1 MNNQTRSII
10 LNYGDILTIVSKR
23 IDSLNDNERGD
34 LNMAIKVAAI
44 IGSNRKESYNLKLVE
59 YMKKR
64 YSEQLGIQIVSIND
78 VEMFSAD
85 IEENPPK
92 GAMDFKIKVRNAEA
106 VLFAVPEYNF
116 SISGALKNAIDWM
129 SRSGHDLKDK
139 PTFIVGSSIGVLG
152 SVRAQLH
159 LREIISNPTLQTKLL
174 PGNEV
179 YIGAIHTKINEQNE
193 ITDQAT
199 SDFLDQVVNNFVEF
213 YNKVK

>member
-1 MNNQTRSII
+1 
-10 LNYGDILTIVSKR
+10 
-23 IDSLNDNERGD
+23 
-34 LNMAIKVAAI
+34 MAIKVAAI
-44 IGSNRKESYNLKLVE
+44 IGSNRKGSYNLKLVE

-64 YSEQLGIQIVSIND
+64 YTEQLDIQIVSIND

-85 IEENPPK
+85 IEDNPPK
-92 GAMDFKIKVRNAEA
+92 GAMDFKMKVRNASA

-116 SISGALKNAIDWM
+116 SIPGALKNAIDWM

-139 PTFIVGSSIGVLG
+139 PTFIVGSSMGVLG
-152 SVRAQLH
+152 SVRAQMH
-159 LREIISNPTLQTKLL
+159 LREIISNPTLQPKLL

-213 YNKVK
+213 FNKVK

>member
-1 MNNQTRSII
+1 MT
-10 LNYGDILTIVSKR
+10 
-23 IDSLNDNERGD
+23 
-34 LNMAIKVAAI
+34 IKVAAI
-44 IGSNRKESYNLKLVE
+44 IGSNRKGSYNLKLVE
-59 YMKKR
+59 YIKKR
-64 YSEQLGIQIVSIND
+64 YSEQLNIQIVSIND

-92 GAMDFKIKVRNAEA
+92 GAMEFKMKVRNAEA

-116 SISGALKNAIDWM
+116 SIPGALKNAIDWM
-129 SRSGHDLKDK
+129 SRGGHDLKDK
-139 PTFIVGSSIGVLG
+139 PTFIVGSSMGVLG
-152 SVRAQLH
+152 SVRAQMH
-159 LREIISNPTLQTKLL
+159 LREIISNPTLQPKLL